1 MSLSRLLDLT
11 LSLLVRI
18 KMKIHNSFAKHL
30 ITAGVFFALGI
41 SVSQYFLNQLD
52 HQIESFA
59 TTTKPL
65 SDEQRYSAHRQDNS
79 SYQSEVSMR
88 QNTPSDIQLP
98 EDYDDAIPEEL
109 LTNISFDDAFDN
121 LVDLYSTQGNISSK
135 SPEESKRLYSI
146 IAQQIAS
153 QSGDIEKVLTT
164 LDSNKHNAKMRNTLL
179 SLLSSSVNDSNVDA
193 IISFAEQQIGLLDQS
208 SVDVYVSLINTI
220 PEQSR
225 KDNMHQHLVDISLD
239 PSLNMNSKL
248 DAIAMLSG
256 EAIDSMQRTQ
266 LKNSLEDALIGASD
280 TLTSMLLPQ
289 VLRFTDVSE
298 QADLLSSILSTSS
311 NQAQTLTI
319 LESVYANGI
328 AINDVLSTEIQN
340 IVASSTNL
348 ELQDA
353 ATLILS
359 TNRE

>member
-1 MSLSRLLDLT
+1 
-11 LSLLVRI
+11 
-18 KMKIHNSFAKHL
+18 MKIDNSFAKHC
-30 ITAGVFFALGI
+30 ITASVFFAVGI

-52 HQIESFA
+52 NQIESFA
-59 TTTKPL
+59 TTTQPSLNKQL
-65 SDEQRYSAHRQDNS
+65 YTAKRQNDI
-79 SYQSEVSMR
+79 SYQSQVSGHL
-88 QNTPSDIQLP
+88 QTQPDIQMSEDSDDSLP
-98 EDYDDAIPEEL
+98 KES
-109 LTNISFDDAFDN
+109 LTSASFDDAFDN
-121 LVDLYSTQGNISSK
+121 LIGSYNTLGNMDSK
-135 SPEESKRLYSI
+135 SPEETKRLYSI
-146 IAQQIAS
+146 IAQQIAN
-153 QSGDIEKVLTT
+153 QGGDIDKVLTI

-220 PEQSR
+220 PDQSR
-225 KDNMHQHLVDISLD
+225 SDNLHQHLVDISLD
-239 PSLNMNSKL
+239 PSLNMNTKL

-256 EAIDSMQRTQ
+256 EAIDSMQRIQ

-289 VLRFTDVSE
+289 VLRFTHVSE

-311 NQAQTLTI
+311 NQAQALTI

-359 TNRE
+359 ANRK

>member
-1 MSLSRLLDLT
+1 
-11 LSLLVRI
+11 
-18 KMKIHNSFAKHL
+18 MKIDNSFAKHC
-30 ITAGVFFALGI
+30 ITASVFFAVGI
-41 SVSQYFLNQLD
+41 AVSQYFLNQLD
-52 HQIESFA
+52 NQIESFA
-59 TTTKPL
+59 TMTQPSLNKQLYTAK
-65 SDEQRYSAHRQDNS
+65 RQNDI
-79 SYQSEVSMR
+79 SYQSQVSGHL
-88 QNTPSDIQLP
+88 QTQPDIQMSEDSDDSLP
-98 EDYDDAIPEEL
+98 KES
-109 LTNISFDDAFDN
+109 LTSASFDDAFDN
-121 LVDLYSTQGNISSK
+121 LIGSYNTLGNMDSK
-135 SPEESKRLYSI
+135 SPEETKRLYSI
-146 IAQQIAS
+146 IAQQIAN
-153 QSGDIEKVLTT
+153 QGGDIDKVLTI

-220 PEQSR
+220 PDQSR
-225 KDNMHQHLVDISLD
+225 SDNLHQHLVDISLD
-239 PSLNMNSKL
+239 PSLNMNTKL

-256 EAIDSMQRTQ
+256 EAIDSMQRIQ

-289 VLRFTDVSE
+289 VLRFTHVSE

-311 NQAQTLTI
+311 NQAQALTI

-359 TNRE
+359 ANRK